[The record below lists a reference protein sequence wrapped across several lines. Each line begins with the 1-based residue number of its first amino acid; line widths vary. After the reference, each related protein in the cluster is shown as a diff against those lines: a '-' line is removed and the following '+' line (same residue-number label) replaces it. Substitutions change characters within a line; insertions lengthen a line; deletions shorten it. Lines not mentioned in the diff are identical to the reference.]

1 MSEKEEKEYIQK
13 CLIDIETKLG
23 WGASVEWSNYDLEK
37 LSDEI
42 LVKTNVA
49 LSVTTLKRLWGKVKH
64 DHSPSLTTL
73 NTLAQF
79 LGFEDW
85 RTYRLNN
92 LNQPLEIETVHPS
105 INTIEVDSN
114 GSSSSINSSTWNP
127 QKWMI
132 IAAGLFLTIIGIAAL
147 NKTTQESSKKITK
160 YDSSKFSFKA
170 NKVLSKGLPNSV
182 IFDYDASASLSES
195 IYISQSWD
203 IRRKVRVDKNNHHH
217 SAIYYYPGYFRTKLI
232 IDSQIVKTFDIQ
244 IATDGWLGL
253 IENESTPIYFDQK
266 DIMHDGIASVDT
278 TDLNKYHVDLKPI
291 SPHIRLFNQDDLG
304 NITNDNFTFRTTLKN
319 DYKTGDNACQFS
331 QVLIQCVD
339 DIIIIPL
346 CARPCIGDITLA
358 ACGSY
363 FTSKES
369 DLSGF
374 GTDLNNWTTLKV
386 ECKDKHMIFFVNDQ
400 KAYELTFPHEAK
412 RIVGVQYRF
421 NGTAAV
427 KETVF
432 ESNGLEKKL

>member
-23 WGASVEWSNYDLEK
+23 WGASEDWSNYDLEK

-42 LVKTNVA
+42 QTRTNIA
-49 LSVTTLKRLWGKVKH
+49 LSATTLKRLWGKVKH
-64 DHSPSLTTL
+64 EHSPSLTTL
-73 NTLAQF
+73 NTLVQF

-85 RTYRLNN
+85 RTYRLNKSN
-92 LNQPLEIETVHPS
+92 PHVNIGTIPPSTNPIEENAHSATAFK
-105 INTIEVDSN
+105 
-114 GSSSSINSSTWNP
+114 SSTWNP
-127 QKWMI
+127 QKWLLM
-132 IAAGLFLTIIGIAAL
+132 AAGLLLVVIGIAAL
-147 NKTTQESSKKITK
+147 NKAPQKSNIKIAE

-182 IFDYDASASLSES
+182 IFDYDASASLSDS

-203 IRRKVRVDKNNHHH
+203 LRRKVLVDKNNHHH
-217 SAIYYYPGYFRTKLI
+217 STIYYYPGYFRTKLI
-232 IDSQIVKTFDIQ
+232 VDSQIVKTFDIQ

-266 DIMHDGIASVDT
+266 DIMYDGIASIDT